1 MIYVIFKNK
10 KLSKNNKK
18 ILTNDKDEDKIE
30 HIGGNLMSSIFICGI
45 ILSILQSILF
55 WEKEPGISVLLF
67 MSSFI
72 IGLIYLM
79 YKHKKVENK
88 KAFIFAIPIILLS
101 ATYFIYHN
109 TLFQTI
115 NVLVIVILTIIMCI
129 YTTRVHVK
137 VQEFLTKAI
146 ELLAGSFESIS
157 DVIDSLKNKFKK
169 KEDIE
174 NEKSA
179 KLKQGVKSFVYA
191 IPVILIVFILLMS
204 ADSVFANIF
213 EGIFGEFQN
222 IFMAENFVK
231 FCLRICVIM
240 IFFFIFSGFF
250 VNILKKDTMFNSESE
265 EKIVEI
271 HIEKMTIDII
281 LTILNIFYLIFSIIQ
296 FTSLFS
302 NMNTNDFD
310 YATYARQ
317 GFFQLMIISFINIV
331 MIILAKVN
339 KGDTSNYTKGMS
351 ILTLLFTMIILLSA
365 FFRMN
370 LYEKAYGYTYLR
382 LFVYYILAT
391 EFILILPIGL
401 WILDK
406 KIDILKWT
414 IGIVTVMYVILNFS
428 NIESTI
434 AKRNV
439 DRYFENQEENEIDLD
454 YLFNHTGT
462 DAIGQMKRLLNAK
475 DETVAKRVKEYLL
488 QEKEDLQDTK
498 TNWQETNLSEI
509 KAKEELMNIK

>member
-1 MIYVIFKNK
+1 
-10 KLSKNNKK
+10 
-18 ILTNDKDEDKIE
+18 
-30 HIGGNLMSSIFICGI
+30 MSLIFICGI

-55 WEKEPGISVLLF
+55 WEKEPGISVMLF
-67 MSSFI
+67 VISFLVGFI
-72 IGLIYLM
+72 FLIY
-79 YKHKKVENK
+79 KNKKIENK
-88 KAFIFAIPIILLS
+88 KALILVIPITLLS

-115 NVLVIVILTIIMCI
+115 NVLMIVLLTIIMCI
-129 YTTRVHVK
+129 YTTRAHVK
-137 VQEFLTKAI
+137 IQGFLVKGI
-146 ELLAGSFESIS
+146 ELLAGTFESIS
-157 DVIDSLKNKFKK
+157 DVIDNLKNKFKK
-169 KEDIE
+169 KKDIE
-174 NEKSA
+174 NEKSE
-179 KLKQGVKSFVYA
+179 KLKQGLKSFVYA
-191 IPVILIVFILLMS
+191 IPVILVVLVLLMS

-213 EGIFGEFQN
+213 VNIFGEFKN
-222 IFMAENFVK
+222 IFMAENFVM
-231 FCLRICVIM
+231 FCLRICIIM
-240 IFFFIFSGFF
+240 IFFFTFSGFF
-250 VNILKKDTMFNSESE
+250 VNILKTDTMFNSETE
-265 EKIVEI
+265 EKITEV
-271 HIEKMTIDII
+271 HIEKMTINMI
-281 LTILNIFYLIFSIIQ
+281 LTILNIFYFIFSIIQ

-302 NMNTNDFD
+302 NMNTNNLD

-317 GFFQLMIISFINIV
+317 GFFQLMMISFINIV

-339 KGDTSNYTKGMS
+339 KGDTSDYTKAMS
-351 ILTLLFTMIILLSA
+351 ILTLLFTVVILLSA

-414 IGIVTVMYVILNFS
+414 IGIVTIMYLILNFS

-439 DRYFENQEENEIDLD
+439 DRYFENQEENEIDLE
-454 YLFNHTGT
+454 YLFHHTGT

-475 DETVAKRVKEYLL
+475 DETVVKRVKEYLL
-488 QEKEDLQDTK
+488 QEKEELQYTE
-498 TNWQETNLSEI
+498 NSWQEANLSEI

>member
-1 MIYVIFKNK
+1 
-10 KLSKNNKK
+10 
-18 ILTNDKDEDKIE
+18 
-30 HIGGNLMSSIFICGI
+30 MSSIFICGI

-55 WEKEPGISVLLF
+55 WEKEPGISALLF
-67 MSSFI
+67 VISFLV
-72 IGLIYLM
+72 GLIYLM

-88 KAFIFAIPIILLS
+88 KAFILAIPITLLS
-101 ATYFIYHN
+101 ATYFIFHN
-109 TLFQTI
+109 ILFQTI
-115 NVLVIVILTIIMCI
+115 NVLIIVMLILIMCI
-129 YTTRVHVK
+129 YATRLHVK
-137 VQEFLTKAI
+137 IQKFFVKGI
-146 ELLAGSFESIS
+146 ELLAGTFESIS
-157 DVIDSLKNKFKK
+157 DVMDSLKHKFKK

-174 NEKSA
+174 NEKSE
-179 KLKQGVKSFVYA
+179 KRKQALKSFVYA
-191 IPVILIVFILLMS
+191 IPVVLIVFILLMS
-204 ADSVFANIF
+204 ADSIFANIF
-213 EGIFGEFQN
+213 GNIFGEFKN
-222 IFMAENFVK
+222 IFMAENFVM
-231 FCLRICVIM
+231 FCLRICIIL

-250 VNILKKDTMFNSESE
+250 VNVLKKDTMFNTENE
-265 EKIVEI
+265 ENIIEI
-271 HIEKMTIDII
+271 HVEKMTINMI
-281 LTILNIFYLIFSIIQ
+281 LTILNIFYFIFSIIQ

-317 GFFQLMIISFINIV
+317 GFFQLMFISLINIV
-331 MIILAKVN
+331 MMILAKVN
-339 KGDTSNYTKGMS
+339 KGNISNYTKGMS
-351 ILTLLFTMIILLSA
+351 IVTLLFTVIILLSA

-391 EFILILPIGL
+391 EFILVLPIGL

-414 IGIVTVMYVILNFS
+414 IGIVTIMYLILNFS

-439 DRYFENQEENEIDLD
+439 DRYFENQEENEIDLE
-454 YLFNHTGT
+454 YLFQHTGT

-475 DETVAKRVKEYLL
+475 DENIVISVKEYLL
-488 QEKEDLQDTK
+488 QEKEELQNTE
-498 TNWQETNLSEI
+498 TSWQETNLSEI

>member
-1 MIYVIFKNK
+1 
-10 KLSKNNKK
+10 
-18 ILTNDKDEDKIE
+18 
-30 HIGGNLMSSIFICGI
+30 MSLIFICGS

-55 WEKEPGISVLLF
+55 WEKEPGISVMLF
-67 MSSFI
+67 VISFLA
-72 IGLIYLM
+72 GLIYLM

-88 KAFIFAIPIILLS
+88 RAFILAIPIILLS
-101 ATYFIYHN
+101 ATYFVYHN
-109 TLFQTI
+109 IVFQTI
-115 NVLVIVILTIIMCI
+115 NVLMIVLLTIIMCI
-129 YTTRVHVK
+129 YVTRLHVK
-137 VQEFLTKAI
+137 IQEFLVKAV

-169 KEDIE
+169 KENIE
-174 NEKSA
+174 NEKSM
-179 KLKQGVKSFVYA
+179 KIKQVLKSFVYA
-191 IPVILIVFILLMS
+191 IPVILIVFVLLMS

-213 EGIFGEFQN
+213 EGMLGEFQN
-222 IFMAENFVK
+222 IFMAENFVM
-231 FCLRICVIM
+231 FCLRICIIL

-250 VNILKKDTMFNSESE
+250 VNLLKKDTMFNSESE
-265 EKIVEI
+265 EKIIEI
-271 HIEKMTIDII
+271 HVEKMTIDMI
-281 LTILNIFYLIFSIIQ
+281 LTILNIFYFIFSIIQ

-302 NMNTNDFD
+302 KIDTNDFN
-310 YATYARQ
+310 YAIYARQ
-317 GFFQLMIISFINIV
+317 GFFQLMIISLINIV
-331 MIILAKVN
+331 MMILAKVN
-339 KGDTSNYTKGMS
+339 KEKTNSYTKGMA
-351 ILTLLFTMIILLSA
+351 ILTLLFTIVILLSA

-414 IGIVTVMYVILNFS
+414 IGIVTIMYVILNFS

-434 AKRNV
+434 VERNV
-439 DRYFENQEENEIDLD
+439 DRYFENQDENEIDLE

-475 DETVAKRVKEYLL
+475 DETVVKRVKEYLL
-488 QEKEDLQDTK
+488 QEKEDLQDTE
-498 TNWQETNLSEI
+498 TSWQETNLSEI
-509 KAKEELMNIK
+509 HAKEELMYIK

>member
-1 MIYVIFKNK
+1 
-10 KLSKNNKK
+10 
-18 ILTNDKDEDKIE
+18 
-30 HIGGNLMSSIFICGI
+30 MSSIFVCGS

-55 WEKEPGISVLLF
+55 WEKEPGISVILF
-67 MSSFI
+67 VISFLV
-72 IGLIYLM
+72 GLIYLM
-79 YKHKKVENK
+79 YKHKKIENK
-88 KAFIFAIPIILLS
+88 KAFILAIPIILLS
-101 ATYFIYHN
+101 ATYFVYHN
-109 TLFQTI
+109 ILFQTV
-115 NVLVIVILTIIMCI
+115 NVLAIVLLTIIMCI
-129 YTTRVHVK
+129 YATRLHVK
-137 VQEFLTKAI
+137 IQEFLVKVIA
-146 ELLAGSFESIS
+146 LLAGSFESIS

-174 NEKSA
+174 NEKTE
-179 KLKQGVKSFVYA
+179 KLKQGLKSFIYA
-191 IPVILIVFILLMS
+191 IPVILIVLMLLMS

-213 EGIFGEFQN
+213 ENIFGEFQH
-222 IFMAENFVK
+222 IFMAENFVM
-231 FCLRICVIM
+231 FCLRVCIII

-265 EKIVEI
+265 EKIMEI
-271 HIEKMTIDII
+271 RIEKMTINMI
-281 LTILNIFYLIFSIIQ
+281 LTILNMFYFIFSIIQ

-302 NMNTNDFD
+302 NINTNDFD

-339 KGDTSNYTKGMS
+339 KENISSYTKGMS
-351 ILTLLFTMIILLSA
+351 ILTLLFTMVILLSA

-414 IGIVTVMYVILNFS
+414 IGIITIMYVILNFS

-434 AKRNV
+434 AERNV

-454 YLFNHTGT
+454 YLFHHTGT
-462 DAIGQMKRLLNAK
+462 DAIGQIKRLLNAK
-475 DETVAKRVKEYLL
+475 DESVVERVKEYLL
-488 QEKEDLQDTK
+488 LEKEELQNTE

-509 KAKEELMNIK
+509 HAKEELMNIK

>member
-1 MIYVIFKNK
+1 
-10 KLSKNNKK
+10 
-18 ILTNDKDEDKIE
+18 
-30 HIGGNLMSSIFICGI
+30 MSSIFVCGS

-55 WEKEPGISVLLF
+55 WEKESGISVILF
-67 MSSFI
+67 VISFLV
-72 IGLIYLM
+72 GLIYLM
-79 YKHKKVENK
+79 YKHKTVENK
-88 KAFIFAIPIILLS
+88 KAFILAIPIILLS

-109 TLFQTI
+109 TLFQTV
-115 NVLVIVILTIIMCI
+115 NVLAIVLLTIIMCI
-129 YTTRVHVK
+129 YATRLHVK
-137 VQEFLTKAI
+137 IQEFLVKAI
-146 ELLAGSFESIS
+146 ALLAGSFESIS

-174 NEKSA
+174 NEKTE
-179 KLKQGVKSFVYA
+179 KLKQGLKSFIYA
-191 IPVILIVFILLMS
+191 IPVILIVLMLLMS

-213 EGIFGEFQN
+213 ENIFGEFQH
-222 IFMAENFVK
+222 IFMAENFVM
-231 FCLRICVIM
+231 FCLRVCIII

-265 EKIVEI
+265 EKIMEI
-271 HIEKMTIDII
+271 RIEKMTINMI
-281 LTILNIFYLIFSIIQ
+281 LTILNMFYFIFSIIQ

-302 NMNTNDFD
+302 NINTNDFD

-339 KGDTSNYTKGMS
+339 KENISSYTKGMS
-351 ILTLLFTMIILLSA
+351 ILTLLFTMVILLSA

-414 IGIVTVMYVILNFS
+414 IGIITIMYVILNFS

-434 AKRNV
+434 AERNV

-454 YLFNHTGT
+454 YLFHHTGT
-462 DAIGQMKRLLNAK
+462 DAIGQIKRLLNAK
-475 DETVAKRVKEYLL
+475 DESVVERVKEYLL
-488 QEKEDLQDTK
+488 LEKEELQNTE

-509 KAKEELMNIK
+509 HAKEELMNIK

>member
-1 MIYVIFKNK
+1 
-10 KLSKNNKK
+10 
-18 ILTNDKDEDKIE
+18 
-30 HIGGNLMSSIFICGI
+30 MSLIFICGI

-55 WEKEPGISVLLF
+55 WEKEPGISVMLF
-67 MSSFI
+67 VISFLVGFI
-72 IGLIYLM
+72 FLM
-79 YKHKKVENK
+79 YKHKKIENK
-88 KAFIFAIPIILLS
+88 KALILVIPITLLS

-115 NVLVIVILTIIMCI
+115 NVLMIVLLTIIMCI
-129 YTTRVHVK
+129 YTTKAHVK
-137 VQEFLTKAI
+137 IQGFLVKGI
-146 ELLAGSFESIS
+146 ELLAGTFESIS
-157 DVIDSLKNKFKK
+157 DVIDNLKNKFKK
-169 KEDIE
+169 KKDIE
-174 NEKSA
+174 NEKSE
-179 KLKQGVKSFVYA
+179 KLKQGLKSFVYA
-191 IPVILIVFILLMS
+191 IPVILVVLVLLMS

-213 EGIFGEFQN
+213 VNIFGEFKN
-222 IFMAENFVK
+222 IFMAENFVM
-231 FCLRICVIM
+231 FCLRICIIM
-240 IFFFIFSGFF
+240 IFFFTFSGFF
-250 VNILKKDTMFNSESE
+250 VNILKTDTMFNSETE
-265 EKIVEI
+265 EKITEV
-271 HIEKMTIDII
+271 HIEKMTINMI
-281 LTILNIFYLIFSIIQ
+281 LTILNIFYFIFSIIQ

-302 NMNTNDFD
+302 NMNTNNLD

-317 GFFQLMIISFINIV
+317 GFFQLMMISFINIV

-339 KGDTSNYTKGMS
+339 KGDTSDYTKAMS
-351 ILTLLFTMIILLSA
+351 ILTLLFTVVILLSA

-414 IGIVTVMYVILNFS
+414 IGIVTIMYLILNFS

-434 AKRNV
+434 AGRNV
-439 DRYFENQEENEIDLD
+439 DRYFENQEENEIDLE
-454 YLFNHTGT
+454 YLFHHTGT

-475 DETVAKRVKEYLL
+475 DETVVKKVKEYLL
-488 QEKEDLQDTK
+488 QEKEELQNTE

>member
-1 MIYVIFKNK
+1 
-10 KLSKNNKK
+10 
-18 ILTNDKDEDKIE
+18 
-30 HIGGNLMSSIFICGI
+30 MSSIFVCGS

-55 WEKEPGISVLLF
+55 WEKELGISVILF
-67 MSSFI
+67 VISFLV
-72 IGLIYLM
+72 GLIYLM

-88 KAFIFAIPIILLS
+88 KAFILAIPIILLS

-109 TLFQTI
+109 TLFQTV
-115 NVLVIVILTIIMCI
+115 NVLAIVLLTIIMCI
-129 YTTRVHVK
+129 YATRLHVK
-137 VQEFLTKAI
+137 IQEFLVKAI
-146 ELLAGSFESIS
+146 ALLAGSFESIS

-174 NEKSA
+174 NEKTE
-179 KLKQGVKSFVYA
+179 KLKQGLKSFIYA
-191 IPVILIVFILLMS
+191 IPVILIVLMLLMS

-213 EGIFGEFQN
+213 ENIFGEFQH
-222 IFMAENFVK
+222 IFMAENFVM
-231 FCLRICVIM
+231 FCLRVCIII

-271 HIEKMTIDII
+271 RIEKMTINMI
-281 LTILNIFYLIFSIIQ
+281 LTSLNIFYFIFSIIQ

-302 NMNTNDFD
+302 NINTNDFD

-331 MIILAKVN
+331 MIILANVN
-339 KGDTSNYTKGMS
+339 KENISSYTKGMS
-351 ILTLLFTMIILLSA
+351 ILTLLFTMVILLSA

-382 LFVYYILAT
+382 LFVYYILVT

-401 WILDK
+401 WILDR

-414 IGIVTVMYVILNFS
+414 IGIVTIMYMILNFS

-439 DRYFENQEENEIDLD
+439 DRYFENQEENEIDLE
-454 YLFNHTGT
+454 YLFHHTGT
-462 DAIGQMKRLLNAK
+462 DAIGQIKRLLNAK
-475 DETVAKRVKEYLL
+475 DESVVERVKEYLL
-488 QEKEDLQDTK
+488 LEKEELQNTQN
-498 TNWQETNLSEI
+498 NWQETNLSEI
-509 KAKEELMNIK
+509 NAKEELMYIK

>member
-1 MIYVIFKNK
+1 
-10 KLSKNNKK
+10 
-18 ILTNDKDEDKIE
+18 
-30 HIGGNLMSSIFICGI
+30 MSLIFICGI

-55 WEKEPGISVLLF
+55 WEKEPGISVMLF
-67 MSSFI
+67 VISFLVGFI
-72 IGLIYLM
+72 FLM
-79 YKHKKVENK
+79 YKHKKIENK
-88 KAFIFAIPIILLS
+88 KALILVIPITLLS

-115 NVLVIVILTIIMCI
+115 NVLMIVLLTIIMCI
-129 YTTRVHVK
+129 YTTRAHVK
-137 VQEFLTKAI
+137 IQGFLVKGI
-146 ELLAGSFESIS
+146 ELLAGTFESIS
-157 DVIDSLKNKFKK
+157 DVIDNLKNKFKK
-169 KEDIE
+169 KKDIE
-174 NEKSA
+174 NEKSE
-179 KLKQGVKSFVYA
+179 KLKQGLKSFVYA
-191 IPVILIVFILLMS
+191 IPVILVVLVLLMS

-213 EGIFGEFQN
+213 VNIFGEFKN
-222 IFMAENFVK
+222 IFMAENFVM
-231 FCLRICVIM
+231 FCLRICIIM
-240 IFFFIFSGFF
+240 IFFFTFSGFF
-250 VNILKKDTMFNSESE
+250 VNILKTDTMFNSETE
-265 EKIVEI
+265 EKITEV
-271 HIEKMTIDII
+271 HIEKMTINMI
-281 LTILNIFYLIFSIIQ
+281 LTILNIFYFIFSIIQ

-302 NMNTNDFD
+302 NMNTNNLD

-317 GFFQLMIISFINIV
+317 GFFQLMMISFINIV

-339 KGDTSNYTKGMS
+339 KGDTSDYTKAMS
-351 ILTLLFTMIILLSA
+351 ILTLLFTVVILLSA

-414 IGIVTVMYVILNFS
+414 IGIVTIMYLILNFS

-439 DRYFENQEENEIDLD
+439 DRYFENQEENEIDLE
-454 YLFNHTGT
+454 YLFHHTGT

-475 DETVAKRVKEYLL
+475 DETVVKRVKEYLL
-488 QEKEDLQDTK
+488 QEKEELQYTE
-498 TNWQETNLSEI
+498 NSWQEANLSEI

>member
-1 MIYVIFKNK
+1 
-10 KLSKNNKK
+10 
-18 ILTNDKDEDKIE
+18 
-30 HIGGNLMSSIFICGI
+30 MSSIFICGS

-55 WEKEPGISVLLF
+55 WEKEPGISVMLF
-67 MSSFI
+67 VISFLA
-72 IGLIYLM
+72 GLIYLM
-79 YKHKKVENK
+79 YKYKKIENK
-88 KAFIFAIPIILLS
+88 KAFILVIPIILLS

-109 TLFQTI
+109 TLFQMI
-115 NVLVIVILTIIMCI
+115 NVLVILILMMIMCI
-129 YTTRVHVK
+129 YATRLHVK
-137 VQEFLTKAI
+137 IQEFLVKAI

-169 KEDIE
+169 KEDVE
-174 NEKSA
+174 NEKTE
-179 KLKQGVKSFVYA
+179 KIKQGLKSFVYA
-191 IPVILIVFILLMS
+191 VPVILIVLILLIS

-213 EGIFGEFQN
+213 ANIFDEFKN
-222 IFMAENFVK
+222 IFMAENFVM
-231 FCLRICVIM
+231 FCIRMCIII

-271 HIEKMTIDII
+271 HIEKMTINMI
-281 LTILNIFYLIFSIIQ
+281 LTILNIFYFIFSIIQ

-302 NMNTNDFD
+302 NINTNDFD

-331 MIILAKVN
+331 MIMLAKVN
-339 KGDTSNYTKGMS
+339 KGNTSSYTKGMS
-351 ILTLLFTMIILLSA
+351 ILILLFTMVILLSA

-382 LFVYYILAT
+382 LFVYYILVT

-401 WILDK
+401 WILDR

-414 IGIVTVMYVILNFS
+414 IGIVTIMYMILNFS

-439 DRYFENQEENEIDLD
+439 DRYFENQEENEIDLE
-454 YLFNHTGT
+454 YLFHHTGT

-475 DETVAKRVKEYLL
+475 DETVVKRVKKYLL
-488 QEKEDLQDTK
+488 QEKEDLQDTE
-498 TNWQETNLSEI
+498 TSWQETNLSEI
-509 KAKEELMNIK
+509 KAKEELINIQ

>member
-1 MIYVIFKNK
+1 MNK
-10 KLSKNNKK
+10 
-18 ILTNDKDEDKIE
+18 IIP
-30 HIGGNLMSSIFICGI
+30 IGGSLMNLIFICGI
-45 ILSILQSILF
+45 ILSLLQSILF
-55 WEKEPGISVLLF
+55 WEKKPGISVMLF
-67 MSSFI
+67 VISFLV
-72 IGLIYLM
+72 GLIYLM

-88 KAFIFAIPIILLS
+88 KAFILAIPITLLS

-115 NVLVIVILTIIMCI
+115 NVLVIVMLTIIMCI
-129 YTTRVHVK
+129 YATRIHIK
-137 VQEFLTKAI
+137 TQEFLMKGI
-146 ELLAGSFESIS
+146 QLLAGTFESIS
-157 DVIDSLKNKFKK
+157 DVIDSLKHKFKK

-174 NEKSA
+174 NEKSE
-179 KLKQGVKSFVYA
+179 KRKQVLKSFIYA
-191 IPVILIVFILLMS
+191 IPVVLIVLILLMS

-213 EGIFGEFQN
+213 ENIFIEFKN
-222 IFMAENFVK
+222 IFMAENFVM
-231 FCLRICVIM
+231 FCLRICIIM
-240 IFFFIFSGFF
+240 VFFFIFSGFF

-271 HIEKMTIDII
+271 RIEKMTINMI

-310 YATYARQ
+310 YATNARQ
-317 GFFQLMIISFINIV
+317 GFFQLMLISFINIV

-339 KGDTSNYTKGMS
+339 KGNISSYTKGMS
-351 ILTLLFTMIILLSA
+351 ILTLVFTVVILLSA

-414 IGIVTVMYVILNFS
+414 IGIVTIMYVILNFS
-428 NIESTI
+428 NVESTI

-439 DRYFENQEENEIDLD
+439 DRYFENQEENEIDLE
-454 YLFNHTGT
+454 YLFHHTGT
-462 DAIGQMKRLLNAK
+462 DAIEQMKRLLNAK
-475 DETVAKRVKEYLL
+475 DETITKRVKEYLL
-488 QEKEDLQDTK
+488 QEKEELKDT
-498 TNWQETNLSEI
+498 NNSWQETNLSEI

>member
-1 MIYVIFKNK
+1 
-10 KLSKNNKK
+10 
-18 ILTNDKDEDKIE
+18 
-30 HIGGNLMSSIFICGI
+30 MSSIFVCGS

-55 WEKEPGISVLLF
+55 WEKEPGISVMLF
-67 MSSFI
+67 VISFLA
-72 IGLIYLM
+72 GLIYLM
-79 YKHKKVENK
+79 YKYKKIENK
-88 KAFIFAIPIILLS
+88 KAFILVIPIILLS

-109 TLFQTI
+109 TLFQMI
-115 NVLVIVILTIIMCI
+115 NVLVILILMMIMCI
-129 YTTRVHVK
+129 YATRLHVK
-137 VQEFLTKAI
+137 IQEFLVKAI

-174 NEKSA
+174 NEKTE
-179 KLKQGVKSFVYA
+179 KLKQGLKSFIYA
-191 IPVILIVFILLMS
+191 IPVILIVLMLLMS

-213 EGIFGEFQN
+213 ENIFGEFQH
-222 IFMAENFVK
+222 IFMAENFVM
-231 FCLRICVIM
+231 FCLRVCIII

-271 HIEKMTIDII
+271 RIEKMTINMI
-281 LTILNIFYLIFSIIQ
+281 LTSLNIFYFIFSIIQ

-302 NMNTNDFD
+302 NINTNDFD

-331 MIILAKVN
+331 MIILANVN
-339 KGDTSNYTKGMS
+339 KENISSYTKGMS
-351 ILTLLFTMIILLSA
+351 ILTLLFTMVILLSA

-382 LFVYYILAT
+382 LFVYYILVT

-401 WILDK
+401 WILDR

-414 IGIVTVMYVILNFS
+414 IGIVTIMYMILNFS

-439 DRYFENQEENEIDLD
+439 DRYFENQEENEIDLE
-454 YLFNHTGT
+454 YLFHHTGT
-462 DAIGQMKRLLNAK
+462 DAIGQIKRLLNAK
-475 DETVAKRVKEYLL
+475 DESVVERVKEYLL
-488 QEKEDLQDTK
+488 LEKEELQNTQN
-498 TNWQETNLSEI
+498 NWQETNLSEI
-509 KAKEELMNIK
+509 NAKEELMYIK

>member
-1 MIYVIFKNK
+1 
-10 KLSKNNKK
+10 
-18 ILTNDKDEDKIE
+18 
-30 HIGGNLMSSIFICGI
+30 MSLIFICGS

-55 WEKEPGISVLLF
+55 WEKEPGISVMLF
-67 MSSFI
+67 VISFLA
-72 IGLIYLM
+72 GLIYLM

-88 KAFIFAIPIILLS
+88 RAFILAIPIILLS
-101 ATYFIYHN
+101 ATYFVYHN
-109 TLFQTI
+109 IVFQTI
-115 NVLVIVILTIIMCI
+115 NVLMIVLLTIIMCI
-129 YTTRVHVK
+129 YVTRLHVK
-137 VQEFLTKAI
+137 IQEFLVKAV

-169 KEDIE
+169 KENIE
-174 NEKSA
+174 NEKSM
-179 KLKQGVKSFVYA
+179 KIKQVLKSFVYA
-191 IPVILIVFILLMS
+191 IPVILIVFVLLMS

-213 EGIFGEFQN
+213 EGILGEFQN
-222 IFMAENFVK
+222 IFMAENFVM
-231 FCLRICVIM
+231 FCLRICIIL

-250 VNILKKDTMFNSESE
+250 VNLLKKDTMFNSESE
-265 EKIVEI
+265 EKIIEI
-271 HIEKMTIDII
+271 HVEKMTIDMI
-281 LTILNIFYLIFSIIQ
+281 LTILNIFYFIFSIIQ

-302 NMNTNDFD
+302 KIDTNDFN
-310 YATYARQ
+310 YAIYARQ
-317 GFFQLMIISFINIV
+317 GFFQLMIISLINIV
-331 MIILAKVN
+331 MMILAKVN
-339 KGDTSNYTKGMS
+339 KEKTNSYTKGMA
-351 ILTLLFTMIILLSA
+351 ILTLLFTIVILLSA

-414 IGIVTVMYVILNFS
+414 IGIVTIMYVILNFS

-434 AKRNV
+434 VERNV
-439 DRYFENQEENEIDLD
+439 DRYFENQDENEIDLE

-475 DETVAKRVKEYLL
+475 DETVVKRVKEYLL
-488 QEKEDLQDTK
+488 QEKEDLQDTE
-498 TNWQETNLSEI
+498 TSWQETNLSEI
-509 KAKEELMNIK
+509 HAKEELMYIK

>member
-1 MIYVIFKNK
+1 
-10 KLSKNNKK
+10 
-18 ILTNDKDEDKIE
+18 
-30 HIGGNLMSSIFICGI
+30 MSSIFICGI
-45 ILSILQSILF
+45 IFSILLSILF
-55 WEKEPGISVLLF
+55 WEKETGISVLLF
-67 MSSFI
+67 VSSFI

-88 KAFIFAIPIILLS
+88 KALIFAIPIILLS
-101 ATYFIYHN
+101 ATYFMYHN

-115 NVLVIVILTIIMCI
+115 NVLVIVLLMMIMCI
-129 YTTRVHVK
+129 YATRMHVK
-137 VQEFLTKAI
+137 IQEFLIKTI

-179 KLKQGVKSFVYA
+179 KLKQGVKSFIYA
-191 IPVILIVFILLMS
+191 IPVILVVFILLMS

-213 EGIFGEFQN
+213 EGILGEFQK
-222 IFMAENFVK
+222 IFMAENFVI
-231 FCLRICVIM
+231 FCLRLCIII

-250 VNILKKDTMFNSESE
+250 VNLLKKDTMFNSESE
-265 EKIVEI
+265 EKITEI
-271 HIEKMTIDII
+271 HVEKMTINMI

-302 NMNTNDFD
+302 NMNTNDLD

-317 GFFQLMIISFINIV
+317 GFFQLMMISFINIV

-351 ILTLLFTMIILLSA
+351 ILTLLFTIVILLSA

-414 IGIVTVMYVILNFS
+414 IGIVTLMYLILNFS

-439 DRYFENQEENEIDLD
+439 DRYFENQEENEIDLE
-454 YLFNHTGT
+454 YLFQHTGT
-462 DAIGQMKRLLNAK
+462 DAIGQIKRLLNAK
-475 DETVAKRVKEYLL
+475 DENIVIRVREYLL
-488 QEKEDLQDTK
+488 REKEELQNTE
-498 TNWQETNLSEI
+498 TSWQETNLSEI

>member
-1 MIYVIFKNK
+1 
-10 KLSKNNKK
+10 
-18 ILTNDKDEDKIE
+18 
-30 HIGGNLMSSIFICGI
+30 MSLIFICGS

-55 WEKEPGISVLLF
+55 WEKEPGISVMLF
-67 MSSFI
+67 VISFLA
-72 IGLIYLM
+72 GLIYLM

-88 KAFIFAIPIILLS
+88 RAFILAIPIILLS
-101 ATYFIYHN
+101 ATYFVYHN
-109 TLFQTI
+109 IVFQTI
-115 NVLVIVILTIIMCI
+115 NVLMIVLLTIIMCI
-129 YTTRVHVK
+129 YVTRLHVK
-137 VQEFLTKAI
+137 IQEFLVKAV

-169 KEDIE
+169 KENIE
-174 NEKSA
+174 NEKSM
-179 KLKQGVKSFVYA
+179 KIKQVLKSFVYA
-191 IPVILIVFILLMS
+191 IPVILIVFVLLMS

-213 EGIFGEFQN
+213 EGILGEFQN
-222 IFMAENFVK
+222 IFMAENFVM
-231 FCLRICVIM
+231 FCLRICIIL

-250 VNILKKDTMFNSESE
+250 VNLLKKDTIFNSESE
-265 EKIVEI
+265 EKIIEI
-271 HIEKMTIDII
+271 HVEKMTIDMI
-281 LTILNIFYLIFSIIQ
+281 LTILNIFYFIFSIIQ

-302 NMNTNDFD
+302 KIDTNDFN
-310 YATYARQ
+310 YAIYARQ
-317 GFFQLMIISFINIV
+317 GFFQLMIISLINIV
-331 MIILAKVN
+331 MMILAKVN
-339 KGDTSNYTKGMS
+339 KEKTNSYTKGMA
-351 ILTLLFTMIILLSA
+351 ILTLLFTIVILLSA

-414 IGIVTVMYVILNFS
+414 IGIATIMYMILNFS

-434 AKRNV
+434 VERNV
-439 DRYFENQEENEIDLD
+439 DRYFENQDENEIDLE

-475 DETVAKRVKEYLL
+475 DETVVKRVKEYLL
-488 QEKEDLQDTK
+488 QEKEDLQDTE
-498 TNWQETNLSEI
+498 TSWQETNLSEI
-509 KAKEELMNIK
+509 HAKEELMYIK

>member
-1 MIYVIFKNK
+1 
-10 KLSKNNKK
+10 
-18 ILTNDKDEDKIE
+18 
-30 HIGGNLMSSIFICGI
+30 MSSIFICGS

-55 WEKEPGISVLLF
+55 WEKEPGISVMLF
-67 MSSFI
+67 VISFLA
-72 IGLIYLM
+72 GLIYLM
-79 YKHKKVENK
+79 YKYKKIENK
-88 KAFIFAIPIILLS
+88 KAFILVIPIILLS

-109 TLFQTI
+109 TLFQMI
-115 NVLVIVILTIIMCI
+115 NVLVILILMMIMCI
-129 YTTRVHVK
+129 YATRLHVK
-137 VQEFLTKAI
+137 IQEFLVKVI

-169 KEDIE
+169 KEDVE
-174 NEKSA
+174 NEKTE
-179 KLKQGVKSFVYA
+179 KIKQGLKSFVYA
-191 IPVILIVFILLMS
+191 VPVILIVLILLMS

-213 EGIFGEFQN
+213 ANIFDEFKN
-222 IFMAENFVK
+222 IFMAENFVM
-231 FCLRICVIM
+231 FCIRMCIII

-271 HIEKMTIDII
+271 HIEKMTINMI
-281 LTILNIFYLIFSIIQ
+281 LTILNIFYFIFSIIQ

-302 NMNTNDFD
+302 NINTNDFD

-331 MIILAKVN
+331 MIMLAKVN
-339 KGDTSNYTKGMS
+339 KGNTSSYTKGMS
-351 ILTLLFTMIILLSA
+351 ILILLFTMVILLSA

-382 LFVYYILAT
+382 LFVYYILVT

-401 WILDK
+401 WILDR

-414 IGIVTVMYVILNFS
+414 IGIVTIMYMILNFS

-439 DRYFENQEENEIDLD
+439 DRYFENQEENEIDLE
-454 YLFNHTGT
+454 YLFHHTGT
-462 DAIGQMKRLLNAK
+462 DAIGQIKRLLNAK
-475 DETVAKRVKEYLL
+475 DESVVKRVEEYLQL
-488 QEKEDLQDTK
+488 EKEELQNIK
-498 TNWQETNLSEI
+498 TSWQETNLSEI
-509 KAKEELMNIK
+509 NAKEELINIK

>member
-1 MIYVIFKNK
+1 MT
-10 KLSKNNKK
+10 NNKNANK
-18 ILTNDKDEDKIE
+18 IVA
-30 HIGGNLMSSIFICGI
+30 IGGKLMSSIFICGI
-45 ILSILQSILF
+45 TFSILQSILF

-67 MSSFI
+67 VSSFI

-88 KAFIFAIPIILLS
+88 KALIFAIPIILLS
-101 ATYFIYHN
+101 ATYFMYHN

-115 NVLVIVILTIIMCI
+115 NVLVIVLLMMIMCI
-129 YTTRVHVK
+129 YATRMHVK
-137 VQEFLTKAI
+137 IQEFLIKTI

-179 KLKQGVKSFVYA
+179 KLKQGVKSFIYA
-191 IPVILIVFILLMS
+191 IPVILVVFILLMS

-213 EGIFGEFQN
+213 EGILGEFQK
-222 IFMAENFVK
+222 IFMAENFVI
-231 FCLRICVIM
+231 FCLRLCIII

-250 VNILKKDTMFNSESE
+250 VNLLKKDTMFNSESE
-265 EKIVEI
+265 EKITEI
-271 HIEKMTIDII
+271 HVEKMTINMI

-302 NMNTNDFD
+302 NMNTNDLD

-317 GFFQLMIISFINIV
+317 GFFQLMMISFINIV

-339 KGDTSNYTKGMS
+339 KGDASNYTKGMS
-351 ILTLLFTMIILLSA
+351 ILTLLFTIVILLSA

-414 IGIVTVMYVILNFS
+414 IGIVTLMYLILNFS

-439 DRYFENQEENEIDLD
+439 DRYFENQEENEIDLE
-454 YLFNHTGT
+454 YLFQHTGT
-462 DAIGQMKRLLNAK
+462 DAIGQIKRLLNAK
-475 DETVAKRVKEYLL
+475 DENIIIRVTEYLL
-488 QEKEDLQDTK
+488 REKEELQNTE
-498 TNWQETNLSEI
+498 TSWQETNLSEI
-509 KAKEELMNIK
+509 KAKEELVNIK

>member
-1 MIYVIFKNK
+1 
-10 KLSKNNKK
+10 
-18 ILTNDKDEDKIE
+18 
-30 HIGGNLMSSIFICGI
+30 MSSIFICGS

-55 WEKEPGISVLLF
+55 WEKEPGISVMLF
-67 MSSFI
+67 VISFLA
-72 IGLIYLM
+72 GLIYLM
-79 YKHKKVENK
+79 YKYKKIENK
-88 KAFIFAIPIILLS
+88 KAFILVIPIILLS

-109 TLFQTI
+109 TLFQMI
-115 NVLVIVILTIIMCI
+115 NVLVILILMMIMCI
-129 YTTRVHVK
+129 YATRLHVK
-137 VQEFLTKAI
+137 IQEFLVKAI

-169 KEDIE
+169 KEDVE
-174 NEKSA
+174 NEKTE
-179 KLKQGVKSFVYA
+179 KIKQGLKSFVYA
-191 IPVILIVFILLMS
+191 VPVILIVLILLMS

-213 EGIFGEFQN
+213 ANIFDEFKN
-222 IFMAENFVK
+222 IFMAENFVM
-231 FCLRICVIM
+231 FCIRMCIII

-271 HIEKMTIDII
+271 HIEKMTINMI
-281 LTILNIFYLIFSIIQ
+281 LTILNIFYFIFSIIQ

-302 NMNTNDFD
+302 NINTNDFD

-339 KGDTSNYTKGMS
+339 KGNITNYTKGMS
-351 ILTLLFTMIILLSA
+351 ILTLLFTIVILLSA

-391 EFILILPIGL
+391 EFILVLPIGL

-414 IGIVTVMYVILNFS
+414 IGIVTLMYLILNFS

-439 DRYFENQEENEIDLD
+439 DRYFENQEENEIDLE
-454 YLFNHTGT
+454 YLFHHTGT
-462 DAIGQMKRLLNAK
+462 DAIGQIKRLLNAK
-475 DETVAKRVKEYLL
+475 DENVVIRVKEYLL
-488 QEKEDLQDTK
+488 REKEELQNTE
-498 TNWQETNLSEI
+498 TSWQETNLSEI
-509 KAKEELMNIK
+509 KAKEELVNIK

>member
-1 MIYVIFKNK
+1 MKND
-10 KLSKNNKK
+10 KK
-18 ILTNDKDEDKIE
+18 ILTNNKNTDKIE
-30 HIGGNLMSSIFICGI
+30 PIGGDLMISIFICGM

-55 WEKEPGISVLLF
+55 WEKEPGISVMLF
-67 MSSFI
+67 VISFLV
-72 IGLIYLM
+72 GLIYLM
-79 YKHKKVENK
+79 HKHKKVENK
-88 KAFIFAIPIILLS
+88 KALILAIPITLLS
-101 ATYFIYHN
+101 VTYFVYHN

-129 YTTRVHVK
+129 YATRLHVK
-137 VQEFLTKAI
+137 IQEFLVKAI

-169 KEDIE
+169 KEDMQ
-174 NEKSA
+174 NEKA
-179 KLKQGVKSFVYA
+179 IKIKQGLKSFIYA
-191 IPVILIVFILLMS
+191 IPVILIVFALLMS

-213 EGIFGEFQN
+213 ENIFGKFQH
-222 IFMAENFVK
+222 IFMAENFIM
-231 FCLRICVIM
+231 FCLRICIIL

-250 VNILKKDTMFNSESE
+250 VNLLKKDTMFNSESE

-271 HIEKMTIDII
+271 HIEKMTINMI
-281 LTILNIFYLIFSIIQ
+281 LTFLNIFYCIFSIIQ

-302 NMNTNDFD
+302 NINTNDFD

-331 MIILAKVN
+331 VIMLAKVN
-339 KGDTSNYTKGMS
+339 KENISSYTKGMS
-351 ILTLLFTMIILLSA
+351 ILTLVFTIVILLSA

-414 IGIVTVMYVILNFS
+414 IGIVTVMYLILNFS

-434 AKRNV
+434 AERNV
-439 DRYFENQEENEIDLD
+439 DRYFENQEENEIDLE

-462 DAIGQMKRLLNAK
+462 DAIGQIKRLLNAK
-475 DETVAKRVKEYLL
+475 DENVVIRVKEYLL
-488 QEKEDLQDTK
+488 REKEELQNTE
-498 TNWQETNLSEI
+498 TSWQETNLSEI
-509 KAKEELMNIK
+509 KAKEELINIK

>member
-1 MIYVIFKNK
+1 
-10 KLSKNNKK
+10 
-18 ILTNDKDEDKIE
+18 
-30 HIGGNLMSSIFICGI
+30 MSSIFICGI
-45 ILSILQSILF
+45 IFSILQSILF

-67 MSSFI
+67 VSSFV

-88 KAFIFAIPIILLS
+88 KALIFAIPIILLS
-101 ATYFIYHN
+101 ATYFMYHN

-115 NVLVIVILTIIMCI
+115 NVIMIVLLTMIMCI
-129 YTTRVHVK
+129 YATRMHVK
-137 VQEFLTKAI
+137 IQEFLIKVI

-169 KEDIE
+169 KEDME
-174 NEKSA
+174 HEKSA

-222 IFMAENFVK
+222 IFMAENFVM
-231 FCLRICVIM
+231 FCLRLCIIM

-250 VNILKKDTMFNSESE
+250 VNLLKKDTMFNSESE
-265 EKIVEI
+265 EKITEI
-271 HIEKMTIDII
+271 HVEKMTINMI

-302 NMNTNDFD
+302 NMNTNDLD

-339 KGDTSNYTKGMS
+339 KGNTSNYTKAMS
-351 ILTLLFTMIILLSA
+351 ILTLLFTVIILLSA

-414 IGIVTVMYVILNFS
+414 IGIVTLMYLILNFS

-439 DRYFENQEENEIDLD
+439 DRYFENQEENEIDLE
-454 YLFNHTGT
+454 YLFQHTGT
-462 DAIGQMKRLLNAK
+462 DAIGQIKRLLNAK
-475 DETVAKRVKEYLL
+475 DENVVIRVKEYLL
-488 QEKEDLQDTK
+488 HEKEELQNTK
-498 TNWQETNLSEI
+498 TSWQETNLSEI
-509 KAKEELMNIK
+509 KAKEELVNIK

>member
-1 MIYVIFKNK
+1 
-10 KLSKNNKK
+10 
-18 ILTNDKDEDKIE
+18 
-30 HIGGNLMSSIFICGI
+30 MSSIFILGS

-55 WEKEPGISVLLF
+55 WEKEPGISVILF
-67 MSSFI
+67 VISFLVGI
-72 IGLIYLM
+72 IFLM
-79 YKHKKVENK
+79 YKHQKVENK
-88 KAFIFAIPIILLS
+88 KAFILAIPITLLS
-101 ATYFIYHN
+101 ATYFVYHN

-115 NVLVIVILTIIMCI
+115 NVLAIVLLTIIMCI
-129 YTTRVHVK
+129 YATRLHVK
-137 VQEFLTKAI
+137 IQEFLVKAI
-146 ELLAGSFESIS
+146 ALLAGSFESIS

-174 NEKSA
+174 NEKSE
-179 KLKQGVKSFVYA
+179 KLKQGLKSFVYA
-191 IPVILIVFILLMS
+191 IPVIFIVFILLMS

-213 EGIFGEFQN
+213 ENIFGEFQH
-222 IFMAENFVK
+222 IFMAENFVM
-231 FCLRICVIM
+231 FCLRVCIII

-265 EKIVEI
+265 EKIMEI
-271 HIEKMTIDII
+271 HIEKMTINMI
-281 LTILNIFYLIFSIIQ
+281 LTILNIFYFIFSIIQ

-302 NMNTNDFD
+302 NINTNDFD

-317 GFFQLMIISFINIV
+317 GFFQLMVISFINIV

-339 KGDTSNYTKGMS
+339 KENISSYTKGMS
-351 ILTLLFTMIILLSA
+351 ILTLLFTMVILLSA

-414 IGIVTVMYVILNFS
+414 IGIITIMYVILNFS

-439 DRYFENQEENEIDLD
+439 DRYFENQEENEIDLE
-454 YLFNHTGT
+454 YLFHHTGT
-462 DAIGQMKRLLNAK
+462 DAIGQIKRLLNAK
-475 DETVAKRVKEYLL
+475 DESVVERVKEYLL
-488 QEKEDLQDTK
+488 LEKEELQNTE

-509 KAKEELMNIK
+509 HAKEELMNIK

>member
-1 MIYVIFKNK
+1 M
-10 KLSKNNKK
+10 
-18 ILTNDKDEDKIE
+18 
-30 HIGGNLMSSIFICGI
+30 NLIFICGI
-45 ILSILQSILF
+45 ILSLLQSILF
-55 WEKEPGISVLLF
+55 WEKKPGISVMLF
-67 MSSFI
+67 VISFLV
-72 IGLIYLM
+72 GLIYLM

-88 KAFIFAIPIILLS
+88 KAFILAIPITLLS

-115 NVLVIVILTIIMCI
+115 NVLVIVMLTIIMCI
-129 YTTRVHVK
+129 YATRIHIK
-137 VQEFLTKAI
+137 TQEFLMKGI
-146 ELLAGSFESIS
+146 QLLAGTFESIS
-157 DVIDSLKNKFKK
+157 DVIDSLKHKFKK

-174 NEKSA
+174 NEKSE
-179 KLKQGVKSFVYA
+179 KRKQVLKSFIYA
-191 IPVILIVFILLMS
+191 IPVVLIVLILLMS

-213 EGIFGEFQN
+213 ENIFIEFKN
-222 IFMAENFVK
+222 IFMAENFVM
-231 FCLRICVIM
+231 FCLRICIIM
-240 IFFFIFSGFF
+240 VFFFIFSGFF

-271 HIEKMTIDII
+271 RIEKMTINMI

-310 YATYARQ
+310 YATNARQ
-317 GFFQLMIISFINIV
+317 GFFQLMLISFINIV

-339 KGDTSNYTKGMS
+339 KGNISSYTKGMS
-351 ILTLLFTMIILLSA
+351 ILTLVFTVVILLSA

-414 IGIVTVMYVILNFS
+414 IGIVTIMYVILNFS
-428 NIESTI
+428 NVESTI

-439 DRYFENQEENEIDLD
+439 DRYFENQEENEIDLE
-454 YLFNHTGT
+454 YLFHHTGT
-462 DAIGQMKRLLNAK
+462 DAIEQMKRLLNAK
-475 DETVAKRVKEYLL
+475 DETITKRVKEYLL
-488 QEKEDLQDTK
+488 QEKEELKDT
-498 TNWQETNLSEI
+498 NNSWQETNLSEI

>member
-1 MIYVIFKNK
+1 
-10 KLSKNNKK
+10 
-18 ILTNDKDEDKIE
+18 
-30 HIGGNLMSSIFICGI
+30 MSSIFICGS

-55 WEKEPGISVLLF
+55 WEKEPGISVMLF
-67 MSSFI
+67 VISFLA
-72 IGLIYLM
+72 GLIYLM
-79 YKHKKVENK
+79 YKYKKIENK
-88 KAFIFAIPIILLS
+88 KAFILVIPIILLS

-109 TLFQTI
+109 TLFQMI
-115 NVLVIVILTIIMCI
+115 NVLVILILMMIMCI
-129 YTTRVHVK
+129 YATRLHVK
-137 VQEFLTKAI
+137 IQEFLVKAI

-169 KEDIE
+169 KEDVE
-174 NEKSA
+174 NEKTE
-179 KLKQGVKSFVYA
+179 KIKQGLKSFVYA
-191 IPVILIVFILLMS
+191 VPVILIVLILLMS

-213 EGIFGEFQN
+213 ANIFDEFKN
-222 IFMAENFVK
+222 IFMAENFVM
-231 FCLRICVIM
+231 FCIRMCIII

-271 HIEKMTIDII
+271 HIEKMTINMI
-281 LTILNIFYLIFSIIQ
+281 LTILNIFYFIFSIIQ

-302 NMNTNDFD
+302 NINTNDFD

-331 MIILAKVN
+331 MIMLAKVN
-339 KGDTSNYTKGMS
+339 KGNTSSYTKGMS
-351 ILTLLFTMIILLSA
+351 ILILLFTMVILLSA

-382 LFVYYILAT
+382 LFVYYILVT

-401 WILDK
+401 WILDR

-414 IGIVTVMYVILNFS
+414 IGIVTIMYMILNFS

-439 DRYFENQEENEIDLD
+439 DRYFENQEENEIDLE
-454 YLFNHTGT
+454 YLFHHTGT
-462 DAIGQMKRLLNAK
+462 DAIGQIKRLLNAK
-475 DETVAKRVKEYLL
+475 DESVVKRVEEYLQL
-488 QEKEDLQDTK
+488 EKEELQNIK
-498 TNWQETNLSEI
+498 TSWQETNLSEI
-509 KAKEELMNIK
+509 NAKEELINIK

>member
-1 MIYVIFKNK
+1 
-10 KLSKNNKK
+10 
-18 ILTNDKDEDKIE
+18 
-30 HIGGNLMSSIFICGI
+30 MSSIFICGI
-45 ILSILQSILF
+45 IFSILQSILF

-67 MSSFI
+67 VSSFI

-88 KAFIFAIPIILLS
+88 KALIFAIPIILLS
-101 ATYFIYHN
+101 ATYFMYHN
-109 TLFQTI
+109 TFFQTI
-115 NVLVIVILTIIMCI
+115 NVIMIVFLTMIMCI
-129 YTTRVHVK
+129 YATRMHVK
-137 VQEFLTKAI
+137 IQEFLIKTI

-222 IFMAENFVK
+222 IFMAENFVM
-231 FCLRICVIM
+231 FCLRLCIIM

-250 VNILKKDTMFNSESE
+250 VNLLKKDTMFNSESE
-265 EKIVEI
+265 EKITEI
-271 HIEKMTIDII
+271 HVEKMTINMI

-302 NMNTNDFD
+302 NMNTNNLD

-339 KGDTSNYTKGMS
+339 KGDTSNYTKAMS
-351 ILTLLFTMIILLSA
+351 ILTLLFTVVILLSA

-391 EFILILPIGL
+391 EFILVLPIGL

-414 IGIVTVMYVILNFS
+414 IGIVTLMYLILNFS

-439 DRYFENQEENEIDLD
+439 DRYFENQEENEIDLE
-454 YLFNHTGT
+454 YLFQHTGT
-462 DAIGQMKRLLNAK
+462 DAIGQIKRLLNAK
-475 DETVAKRVKEYLL
+475 DENVVIRVKEYLL
-488 QEKEDLQDTK
+488 REKEELQNTE
-498 TNWQETNLSEI
+498 TSWQETNLSEI
-509 KAKEELMNIK
+509 KAKEELVNIR

>member
-1 MIYVIFKNK
+1 
-10 KLSKNNKK
+10 
-18 ILTNDKDEDKIE
+18 
-30 HIGGNLMSSIFICGI
+30 MSSIFICGI
-45 ILSILQSILF
+45 LLSVLQSILF
-55 WEKEPGISVLLF
+55 WEKEPGISVILF
-67 MSSFI
+67 VISFLV
-72 IGLIYLM
+72 GLIYLM
-79 YKHKKVENK
+79 YKHKKVGNK
-88 KAFIFAIPIILLS
+88 KAFMLAIPITLLS

-115 NVLVIVILTIIMCI
+115 NLLVVLILTIIMCI
-129 YTTRVHVK
+129 YATRLHVK
-137 VQEFLTKAI
+137 IQEFLVKAI

-169 KEDIE
+169 KEDIKD
-174 NEKSA
+174 EKFA

-191 IPVILIVFILLMS
+191 IPVILVVFILLMS

-222 IFMAENFVK
+222 IFMAENFVM

-250 VNILKKDTMFNSESE
+250 VNVLKKDTMFNSESQ
-265 EKIVEI
+265 EKMIEI
-271 HIEKMTIDII
+271 HIEKMTINMI
-281 LTILNIFYLIFSIIQ
+281 LTILNIFYFIFSIIQ

-302 NMNTNDFD
+302 NINTNDFD

-317 GFFQLMIISFINIV
+317 GFFQLMIISIINIV
-331 MIILAKVN
+331 MMILAKVN
-339 KGDTSNYTKGMS
+339 KGNRSSYTKGMS
-351 ILTLLFTMIILLSA
+351 ILTLLFTIVIVLSA

-414 IGIVTVMYVILNFS
+414 IGIITIMYVILNFS

-439 DRYFENQEENEIDLD
+439 DRYFENQEENEIDLE

-462 DAIGQMKRLLNAK
+462 DAIGQIKRLLNAK
-475 DETVAKRVKEYLL
+475 DENVVIRVKKYLL
-488 QEKEDLQDTK
+488 REKEELQNTE
-498 TNWQETNLSEI
+498 TSWQETNLSEI
-509 KAKEELMNIK
+509 NAKKELMNIK

>member
-1 MIYVIFKNK
+1 M
-10 KLSKNNKK
+10 
-18 ILTNDKDEDKIE
+18 
-30 HIGGNLMSSIFICGI
+30 NLIFICGI
-45 ILSILQSILF
+45 ILSLLQSILF
-55 WEKEPGISVLLF
+55 WEKKPGISVMLF
-67 MSSFI
+67 VISFLV
-72 IGLIYLM
+72 GLIYLM

-88 KAFIFAIPIILLS
+88 KAFILAIPITLLS

-115 NVLVIVILTIIMCI
+115 NVLVIVMLTIIMCI
-129 YTTRVHVK
+129 YATRIHIK
-137 VQEFLTKAI
+137 TQEFLMKGI
-146 ELLAGSFESIS
+146 ELLAGTFESIS
-157 DVIDSLKNKFKK
+157 DVIDSLKHKFKK
-169 KEDIE
+169 KEGIE
-174 NEKSA
+174 NEKSE
-179 KLKQGVKSFVYA
+179 KRKQVLKSFVYA
-191 IPVILIVFILLMS
+191 IPVILIVLILLMS

-213 EGIFGEFQN
+213 ENIFGEFKN
-222 IFMAENFVK
+222 IFMAENFVM
-231 FCLRICVIM
+231 FCLRICIIM
-240 IFFFIFSGFF
+240 VFFFIFSGFF

-265 EKIVEI
+265 ENIIEI
-271 HIEKMTIDII
+271 HVEKMTINMI
-281 LTILNIFYLIFSIIQ
+281 LSILNIFYFIFSIIQ

-310 YATYARQ
+310 YATNARQ
-317 GFFQLMIISFINIV
+317 GFFQLMLISFINIV

-339 KGDTSNYTKGMS
+339 KGNISSYTKGMS
-351 ILTLLFTMIILLSA
+351 ILTLVFTVVILLSA

-414 IGIVTVMYVILNFS
+414 IGIVTIMYVILNFS
-428 NIESTI
+428 NVESTI

-439 DRYFENQEENEIDLD
+439 DRYFENQEENEIDLE
-454 YLFNHTGT
+454 YLFHHTGT
-462 DAIGQMKRLLNAK
+462 DAIEQMKRLLNAK
-475 DETVAKRVKEYLL
+475 DETITKRVKEYLL
-488 QEKEDLQDTK
+488 QEKEELKDT
-498 TNWQETNLSEI
+498 NNSWQETNLSEI

>member
-1 MIYVIFKNK
+1 
-10 KLSKNNKK
+10 
-18 ILTNDKDEDKIE
+18 
-30 HIGGNLMSSIFICGI
+30 MSSIFICGI
-45 ILSILQSILF
+45 TFSILQSILF

-67 MSSFI
+67 VSSFI

-88 KAFIFAIPIILLS
+88 KALIFAIPIILLS
-101 ATYFIYHN
+101 ATYFMYHN

-115 NVLVIVILTIIMCI
+115 NVLVIVFLMMIMCI
-129 YTTRVHVK
+129 YATRMHVK
-137 VQEFLTKAI
+137 IQEFLIKTI

-179 KLKQGVKSFVYA
+179 KLKQGVKSFIYA
-191 IPVILIVFILLMS
+191 IPVILVVFILLTS

-213 EGIFGEFQN
+213 EGILGEFQK
-222 IFMAENFVK
+222 IFMAVNFVI
-231 FCLRICVIM
+231 FCLRLCIII

-250 VNILKKDTMFNSESE
+250 VNLLKKDTMFNSESE
-265 EKIVEI
+265 EKITEI
-271 HIEKMTIDII
+271 HVEKMTINMI

-302 NMNTNDFD
+302 NMNTNDLD

-317 GFFQLMIISFINIV
+317 GFFQLMMISFINIV

-339 KGDTSNYTKGMS
+339 KGDASNYTKGMS
-351 ILTLLFTMIILLSA
+351 ILTLLFTIVILLSA

-414 IGIVTVMYVILNFS
+414 IGIVTLMYLILNFS

-439 DRYFENQEENEIDLD
+439 DRYFENQEENEIDLE
-454 YLFNHTGT
+454 YLFQHTGT
-462 DAIGQMKRLLNAK
+462 DAIGQIKRLLNAK
-475 DETVAKRVKEYLL
+475 DENIIIRVTEYLL
-488 QEKEDLQDTK
+488 REKEELQNTE
-498 TNWQETNLSEI
+498 TSWQETNLSEI
-509 KAKEELMNIK
+509 KAKEELVNIK